1 VSAQAVRHPGEL
13 RWETR
18 LLAVATL
25 ILTALGIAS
34 CYASGTYL
42 PEWHHQASQ
51 QAVAALAGGV
61 VFLVAARTDYHIWR
75 KLALSL
81 FLLTLAGL
89 VLIAMVAVAWPGKKA
104 SGPLNTLFPLANG
117 AHRWINL
124 GAHVQV
130 AEIARF
136 TLTAWL
142 AAHAAELGNKVRS
155 FNEGFLPLVASVA
168 AVALL
173 VAKEPSVSMAVA
185 LGVVGVTV
193 IFTAGAR
200 VPHVVLVGAVAVVGL
215 VLVLKFDPVRS
226 SREKHFQGGPAVQ
239 CTTDEQACQSLI
251 GFGSGGVFGAGFA
264 RGTQKLGHLPEA
276 DSDFLL
282 SAIGEEWGLAGVTF
296 VALCFAV
303 FCWMGFR
310 IARTARDPFGT
321 YLATG
326 LTVAVGVTAFMHAA
340 VVTWLMPTTGL
351 TLPFMSVGR
360 VSLLLSL
367 LSAGVIVSI
376 GRQRGR
382 PARE

>member
-1 VSAQAVRHPGEL
+1 MSAQAVRHPGEF

-42 PEWHHQASQ
+42 PEWHHQATQ

-61 VFLVAARTDYHIWR
+61 VFLVAARTDYQIWR
-75 KLALSL
+75 KLALPM

-89 VLIAMVAVAWPGKKA
+89 VVIAMVAVAWPNKKA
-104 SGPLNTLFPLANG
+104 PGPLNSLFPVVNG

-124 GAHVQV
+124 GAQVQV

-142 AAHAAELGNKVRS
+142 AAYAAKLGSKVRS
-155 FNEGFLPLVASVA
+155 FNEGFLPLVGSVV

-173 VAKEPSVSMAVA
+173 VKVEPSVSMAVV

-193 IFTAGAR
+193 IFTAGAK
-200 VPHVVLVGAVAVVGL
+200 VPHVVLVAVIAVVGL
-215 VLVLKFDPVRS
+215 VLILRFDRVRS
-226 SREKHFQGGPAVQ
+226 NREKKYQGSAVQ

-251 GFGSGGVFGAGFA
+251 GFGSGGVFGVGFG
-264 RGTQKLGHLPEA
+264 RGTQKLGFLPEA
-276 DSDFLL
+276 YSDFLL
-282 SAIGEEWGLAGVTF
+282 AVIGEEWGLVGVTF
-296 VALCFAV
+296 VALGFAV

-321 YLATG
+321 YLASG
-326 LTVAVGVTAFMHAA
+326 LTMAVGVTAFMHAA
-340 VVTWLMPTTGL
+340 VVTWLMPPTGL

-382 PARE
+382 PARQ